1 MGRRHLVAV
10 VGDGSATA
18 GDPAWVAAEELGERL
33 VDAGFRV
40 MTGGLG
46 GVMEA
51 ACRGAR
57 RSRAY
62 RPGDTV
68 GVLPDDDPWAAN
80 DFVDVALP
88 TGLGHLR
95 NGLVARADALVAVGG
110 GAGTLSEM
118 ALAWVLRRLV
128 VALRVEGWSGRLAG
142 AAVDPRPRF
151 PAIPDDRVF
160 AAATAH
166 EAAAIVTARLP
177 AYLAARGGRPLGS

>member
-1 MGRRHLVAV
+1 MARRPLVAV
-10 VGDGSATA
+10 IGDSSARD
-18 GDPAWVAAEELGERL
+18 GDAAWGAAEGLGERL

-57 RSRAY
+57 RSRAWG
-62 RPGDTV
+62 PGDTV
-68 GVLPDDDPWAAN
+68 GVLPDDDAAAAN
-80 DFVDVALP
+80 PFVDVALP

-95 NGLVARADALVAVGG
+95 NGLVARADAVVAVGG

-118 ALAWVLRRLV
+118 ALAWILRRLV
-128 VALRVEGWSGRLAG
+128 VALRVGGWSERLAD

-151 PAIPDDRVF
+151 PGLPDDRVF
-160 AAATAH
+160 GATTPE
-166 EAAAIVTARLP
+166 EAVAIVAQRLP
-177 AYLAARGGRPLGS
+177 AYLAARAGS

>member
-1 MGRRHLVAV
+1 MSRRWLVAV
-10 VGDGSATA
+10 IGDGTVRE
-18 GDPAWVAAEELGERL
+18 DDEAWVAAEGLGERL

-57 RSRAY
+57 GSRAY
-62 RPGDTV
+62 RPGDTI
-68 GVLPDDDPWAAN
+68 GVLPNDDASAASPS
-80 DFVDVALP
+80 VDIALP

-128 VALRVEGWSGRLAG
+128 VALRVGGWSGRLAD
-142 AAVDPRPRF
+142 ATVDPRPRF

-160 AAATAH
+160 GAATPE
-166 EAAAIVTARLP
+166 EAVAIVVQRLP
-177 AYLAARGGRPLGS
+177 AYLAARDG